1 MLSSVWQDIKRE
13 ISFGNNVSRLIV
25 VNVLV
30 FLAVVLLKLILY
42 LVYMGTV
49 PGFYH
54 SIVRYLSLSPNWFF
68 NLTHPWVIVTHMF
81 FHEGLFHILWN
92 MLILYWFGQIVG
104 DLLGNNRIVPLY
116 LLGGLGGALFFV
128 LYAQIVGMGSW
139 NYAYGASAAAL
150 AMAMAAATIAPD
162 YIFRLVFLGDVRLK
176 YIVLFLIVIDLIG
189 VTGSTNVG
197 GHFAHLGGIFTGWF
211 FVFQLRRGVD
221 ISIPFT
227 RLFDRMRKWTKVSGT
242 REARHKYVRDRP
254 ENMAWRRQMNIVKG
268 GKSKPGSS
276 MDIDLILDK
285 IKQKGI
291 DSLTQEELDFL
302 NDVSNK

>member
-25 VNVLV
+25 INVLF
-30 FLAVVLLKLILY
+30 FLVIVLLKLVLY
-42 LVYMGTV
+42 LVNMGVV
-49 PGFYH
+49 PAFYH
-54 SIVRYLSLSPNWFF
+54 SIIRYLSLSPSLLF
-68 NLTHPWVIVTHMF
+68 NLTHPWVIITHMF

-116 LLGGLGGALFFV
+116 LLGGLCGALFFV
-128 LYAQIVGMGSW
+128 VYAQIVGLGSW

-150 AMAMAAATIAPD
+150 AMAMAAATVAPD

-189 VTGSTNVG
+189 VTGSNNTG
-197 GHFAHLGGIFTGWF
+197 GHFAHLGGIFIGWF

-221 ISIPFT
+221 ISIPF
-227 RLFDRMRKWTKVSGT
+227 RRFFDWVNKKFKSTATKKSEN
-242 REARHKYVRDRP
+242 RYYKDRP
-254 ENMAWRRQMNIVKG
+254 ENMAWRRQMNVVKG
-268 GKSKPGSS
+268 GKSKPEKNL
-276 MDIDLILDK
+276 DIDVILDK
-285 IKQKGI
+285 IKQKGMG
-291 DSLTQEELDFL
+291 SLSQDELDFL
-302 NDVSNK
+302 NDISNK